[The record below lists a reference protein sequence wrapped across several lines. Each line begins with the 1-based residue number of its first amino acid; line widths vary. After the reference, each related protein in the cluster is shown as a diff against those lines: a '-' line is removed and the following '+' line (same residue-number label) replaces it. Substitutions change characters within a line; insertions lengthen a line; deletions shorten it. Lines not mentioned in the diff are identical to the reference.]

1 MGAPVHGING
11 LIYVSGTELAGANA
25 WSIDST
31 VDAAEAPEFG
41 DTWKKHVAGLLTW
54 SGSLSAWEQTDN
66 QLLFQAATA
75 GASVA
80 LLIYPVRSTLG
91 DYYSGNA
98 IFAAS
103 SAGDSSSAVSK
114 NATFTGD
121 GTLTITGFAP

>member
-1 MGAPVHGING
+1 MGAPIHGING
-11 LIYVSGTELAGANA
+11 QIYVSGTELTGANA

-54 SGSLSAWEQTDN
+54 SGSLSAWEQTDQ

-75 GASVA
+75 GTSVG
-80 LLIYPVRSTLG
+80 LIIYPVRGTT
-91 DYYSGNA
+91 DDRYTGNA

-103 SAGDSSSAVSK
+103 SAGDSSSPVSK

-121 GTLTITGFAP
+121 GALTITGFA

>member
-11 LIYVSGTELAGANA
+11 TIYVSGTKLAGANA

-41 DTWKKHVAGLLTW
+41 DTWIKHVAGLLTW
-54 SGSLSAWEQTDN
+54 SGSLSAWEQTDSK
-66 QLLFQAATA
+66 LLFTAATA
-75 GASVA
+75 GAAVA
-80 LLIYPVRSTLG
+80 LLIYPTIDPA

-103 SAGDSSSAVSK
+103 SAGDSSSPVSK

-121 GTLTITGFAP
+121 GTLTIAGFA

>member
-1 MGAPVHGING
+1 MGAPIHGING

-25 WSIDST
+25 WSIDSSI
-31 VDAAEAPEFG
+31 DAAEAPEFG

-54 SGSLSAWEQTDN
+54 SGSLSAWEQEDD

-75 GASVA
+75 GTSVA
-80 LLIYPVRSTLG
+80 LLIYPSRNDLTN
-91 DYYSGNA
+91 YYSGNA

-103 SAGDSSSAVSK
+103 SAGDSASPVSK

-121 GTLTITGFAP
+121 GALTVTGFS